1 MLLQCCLREQTLAWT
16 SFYLYKIAMRM
27 EGINT
32 NINKAVINQGLS
44 MGGKWKQ
51 VWRADNENSFH
62 PEDPN
67 ALQLC
72 V

>member
-1 MLLQCCLREQTLAWT
+1 
-16 SFYLYKIAMRM
+16 M